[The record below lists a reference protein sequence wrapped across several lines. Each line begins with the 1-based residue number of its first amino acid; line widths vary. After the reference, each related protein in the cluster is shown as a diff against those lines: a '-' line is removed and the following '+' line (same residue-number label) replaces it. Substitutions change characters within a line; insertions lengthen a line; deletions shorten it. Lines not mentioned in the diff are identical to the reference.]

1 MVRLK
6 TLIISGAVASLA
18 MAALT
23 VIFAI
28 LGAGLGQGELSSFA
42 IFTTAAALNIMGLLA
57 TVLVVYWRFNI
68 IYTGH
73 MPSRWETTLSI
84 SIAVAAIVTA
94 FDVATLLFSQF
105 HQSNMAE
112 HHQFGLL
119 DSAFALWAISVFAHI
134 FLFTAATNR
143 KTLKP
148 LASSSLPHAILQPV
162 EMRVATP
169 VSRVRSWTSPQPQY
183 SWPSSPALSSASWEG
198 KMAPSAASQVHL
210 ITIPMPTMTARESW
224 PSSNNAFATLPTP
237 ADLHKMRTAPYHS
250 LRAGSRRPMTR
261 SSRRLE
267 PIPGSRPTSMVADDM
282 QRSPLQAIDANARQS
297 MPASLTPKSRRPL
310 VRSQSTPIYIFEDEN
325 SPPPPPPT
333 PPTTTTTAP
342 MSSATADA
350 SPELK
355 RKRFSADHE
364 AHIHPLF
371 RTNNTLPPPKATV
384 GTTLVASALAGQT
397 ISVRVLSSRTPST
410 RLRDA
415 ASVSSFASV
424 RSTDGLAP
432 DGLVDVV

>member
-6 TLIISGAVASLA
+6 TLIIFGAVASFA

-42 IFTTAAALNIMGLLA
+42 IFTTAAALNIVGLLNA
-57 TVLVVYWRFNI
+57 VLVVYWRFNI
-68 IYTGH
+68 IYTGY
-73 MPSRWETTLSI
+73 MPSRWQTTLSI

-94 FDVATLLFSQF
+94 FNVATLLFSQF

-112 HHQFGLL
+112 HHQLGLL
-119 DSAFALWAISVFAHI
+119 DSAFALWAVSVFAHI

-169 VSRVRSWTSPQPQY
+169 VSRVRSRTSPQPQY
-183 SWPSSPALSSASWEG
+183 SWPSSPALSNASWEG
-198 KMAPSAASQVHL
+198 KTAPSAASQVQL

-250 LRAGSRRPMTR
+250 LRVGSRRPMTR
-261 SSRRLE
+261 NSRRLE
-267 PIPGSRPTSMVADDM
+267 SIPGSRPTSMVADDI

-297 MPASLTPKSRRPL
+297 MPDSLTLKSRRPL
-310 VRSQSTPIYIFEDEN
+310 VRSQSTPVYIFEDEN
-325 SPPPPPPT
+325 SPPPPPPPP
-333 PPTTTTTAP
+333 PPTTAP
-342 MSSATADA
+342 TSSATTDA

-415 ASVSSFASV
+415 ASVSSFASI
-424 RSTDGLAP
+424 RSTDDVAP